1 MKRARSQVDEGFTL
15 LELMITVAIVG
26 LLAATAV
33 PSFMHYIAKAK
44 TTEATTQ
51 LEKIY
56 NGARLYWIEPHGTA
70 GSVTPLPPQF
80 PDAAPATPAVSCCAL
95 TGGRCV
101 PAASQW
107 QVPTWK
113 ALGFSLDDPHY
124 YQYEFLSAAGAFTAR
139 AYGNLDCDANFSTFS
154 MSGRIDP
161 VSGAFGLAAVSRVDE
176 LE

>member
-1 MKRARSQVDEGFTL
+1 MKSKSSQADAGFTL

-70 GSVTPLPPQF
+70 GSVMPLPAQF
-80 PDAAPATPAVSCCAL
+80 PDAAPATPLVSCCST
-95 TGGRCV
+95 TGGRCL
-101 PAASQW
+101 PESSLW
-107 QVPTWK
+107 QHATWK
-113 ALGFSLDDPHY
+113 ALGFSLDDPYY
-124 YQYEFLSAAGAFTAR
+124 YQYEFLSGAGSFTAR
-139 AYGNLDCDANFSTFS
+139 AMGNLDCDTRFSTFS